1 MGLLLI
7 LTQVLEEQRRLKHK
21 LTPENAYFKAKNFDH
36 IASAPKEELHQFLI
50 GLYGEH
56 ILPATLHEFE
66 RLLRNDMYSMGVDA
80 NGNQKYLITK
90 SMMANIWAR
99 LRDRL
104 ASIDSSTS
112 MIEVTSDYA
121 AHFFDMYVKNH
132 DGKHMTGD
140 RIKILLLNLPF
151 MLRDL
156 ILPEVICIPHTF
168 MKSFAL
174 ISYMISYT
182 MSYTIS
188 YTISLFD
195 IVYDVVYDVVYDIV
209 YDILFSVSQCC
220 FCLEGSHDQHCYYK
234 SKTKISAVPKTV
246 CQ

>member
-7 LTQVLEEQRRLKHK
+7 LTQVLQEQRRLKHK

-90 SMMANIWAR
+90 TVMANIWAR

-168 MKSFAL
+168 MKSFIL
-174 ISYMISYT
+174 I
-182 MSYTIS
+182 
-188 YTISLFD
+188 
-195 IVYDVVYDVVYDIV
+195 
-209 YDILFSVSQCC
+209 
-220 FCLEGSHDQHCYYK
+220 
-234 SKTKISAVPKTV
+234 
-246 CQ
+246 

>member
-90 SMMANIWAR
+90 TMMANIWAR

-104 ASIDSSTS
+104 ASIESSTS

-168 MKSFAL
+168 ITYFIL
-174 ISYMISYT
+174 ISYTISYT

-188 YTISLFD
+188 YMISLFE
-195 IVYDVVYDVVYDIV
+195 VVYDVVYDIV
-209 YDILFSVSQCC
+209 YDILFSFSQSC
-220 FCLEGSHDQHCYYK
+220 FCMEGSHDQQCYYK
-234 SKTKISAVPKTV
+234 SKTRISAVSKTV
-246 CQ
+246 GQ